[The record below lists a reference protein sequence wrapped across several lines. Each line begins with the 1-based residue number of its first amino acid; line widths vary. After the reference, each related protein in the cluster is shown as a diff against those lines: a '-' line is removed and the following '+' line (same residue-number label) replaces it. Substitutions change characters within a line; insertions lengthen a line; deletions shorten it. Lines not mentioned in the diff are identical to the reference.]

1 MSDSLTCQMCGA
13 DFGGRSDAVYC
24 SSACRQKA
32 HRARTARRIA
42 ELEWRPGR
50 RRALV
55 KPDVAGTIARAR
67 VEQRRAHELSRI
79 TAGILAASAESQAQ
93 LKSVVWLRQARAAA
107 AEPRGSRDDDMDPAT
122 RRLG

>member
-1 MSDSLTCQMCGA
+1 MCGA

-79 TAGILAASAESQAQ
+79 VADTLAACAESQAQ
-93 LKSVVWLRQARAAA
+93 LNSVVWLRRARAAS
-107 AEPRGSRDDDMDPAT
+107 AELPGPRDDAMDT
-122 RRLG
+122 TFRRLG